1 MIDIKITKNAEGK
14 PELYTLLS
22 TARLIK
28 DLQKYKFYCLKR
40 EKVFRFRDRENKEE
54 IKLPILEEFYGPMTN
69 VICGGMGWWRD
80 MHFKTEI
87 NCSDGKLEIENRHP
101 KPIEYDVTEVVL

>member
-1 MIDIKITKNAEGK
+1 MIGIKTTKNAEDK

-28 DLQKYKFYCLKR
+28 ELQEYKFYCLKR
-40 EKVFRFRDRENKEE
+40 EKVFRFRHRESKKE
-54 IKLPILEEFYGPMTN
+54 IKLPIIKEFYGARTN
-69 VICGGMGWWRD
+69 VIFGGMGWWQD
-80 MHFKTEI
+80 IHFKTEI

-101 KPIEYDVTEVVL
+101 RPTEYKVTEVVL

>member
-14 PELYTLLS
+14 PELCTLLS

-28 DLQKYKFYCLKR
+28 DLQEYKFYCLKR
-40 EKVFRFRDRENKEE
+40 EKVFRLTNKTTKET
-54 IKLPILEEFYGPMTN
+54 IKLPIIKEFYGPRTN
-69 VICGGMGWWRD
+69 VIFGGMGWWQD
-80 MHFKTEI
+80 MYFKTEI

-101 KPIEYDVTEVVL
+101 TPTEYEITEVVL